1 MTTWKNRKSMRK
13 ILAVCTALMMLLTA
27 FNALAE
33 SEAPGTKEFPTAG
46 IRVTL
51 PEACLNT
58 KGVIEDAG
66 LITFAED
73 IDYVYWVYGAATEE
87 QIAAARKTQTQV
99 PGRALFHLFSIAGG
113 KGLEGLNSILAN
125 PLPEESVRVIGEAGD
140 RTVIL
145 FMGEPDTEFMDAI
158 DPEFREEYARLAGMR
173 DEIASGITCIEP
185 YDPVVGTKIE
195 FETKDLDGNS
205 VTSADLFAQNEV
217 TMINV
222 WATWCGPCIGEL
234 SELQQIHSRMQEK
247 NCGIVGLLTDADL
260 EAARRL
266 VEENGVEYPV
276 ILAPDNLMEILPV
289 NAYPTSYFVGRD
301 GTVLDSAI
309 VGAYVEKYEPMME
322 KLRTPAQ

>member
-1 MTTWKNRKSMRK
+1 
-13 ILAVCTALMMLLTA
+13 
-27 FNALAE
+27 
-33 SEAPGTKEFPTAG
+33 
-46 IRVTL
+46 
-51 PEACLNT
+51 
-58 KGVIEDAG
+58 
-66 LITFAED
+66 
-73 IDYVYWVYGAATEE
+73 
-87 QIAAARKTQTQV
+87 
-99 PGRALFHLFSIAGG
+99 
-113 KGLEGLNSILAN
+113 
-125 PLPEESVRVIGEAGD
+125 
-140 RTVIL
+140 
-145 FMGEPDTEFMDAI
+145 
-158 DPEFREEYARLAGMR
+158 MR

-309 VGAYVEKYEPMME
+309 VGAYVEKYEPTME
-322 KLRTPAQ
+322 KLLAPAE